1 MAIERKLNYKSVLKM
16 YFRLLLFLFD
26 ESQRVTEV
34 SYLSSRFLTSVLML
48 TATQHELLIKSD
60 YRFGPRKGKVFNFLT
75 RAN

>member
-1 MAIERKLNYKSVLKM
+1 M
-16 YFRLLLFLFD
+16 YFRLLLFLLD

-48 TATQHELLIKSD
+48 TATQHELQIKSD

>member
-1 MAIERKLNYKSVLKM
+1 MAIERKFNYKSVLKM
-16 YFRLLLFLFD
+16 YFRLLFFLFD

-34 SYLSSRFLTSVLML
+34 SYLSSRFLTGVLIL
-48 TATQHELLIKSD
+48 TATQHELSIKSD

>member
-1 MAIERKLNYKSVLKM
+1 MTIERKFNYKSVLKM

-34 SYLSSRFLTSVLML
+34 SYLSSRFLTGVFIL
-48 TATQHELLIKSD
+48 TATQHELSIKSD
-60 YRFGPRKGKVFNFLT
+60 YRFGSRKGKVFNFLT

>member
-34 SYLSSRFLTSVLML
+34 SYHGSRFLTGVLIL
-48 TATQHELLIKSD
+48 TATQHELSIKSD
-60 YRFGPRKGKVFNFLT
+60 YRFGSRKGKVFNFLT